1 LVKKYR
7 GGSDDLRELK
17 IGESEKS
24 EAVQTVKNV
33 GTNPKI
39 RQVTGMQCLD
49 IFVGPTVHAGVGD
62 HMQA

>member
-1 LVKKYR
+1 M
-7 GGSDDLRELK
+7 RELK